1 MFQLTAARR
10 RLVVHCTIWVKLRM
24 FQLTAARRRLGYW
37 DVGSLPAIPFQLT
50 AARRR
55 LAYDPLNLDFL
66 ADVSTHSRAKA
77 AGNLAQGRPD
87 VSPVSTHSRA
97 KAAGSLY
104 QGIPL
109 LMSVFQLTAARRRLA
124 VLFIV
129 G

>member
-1 MFQLTAARR
+1 
-10 RLVVHCTIWVKLRM
+10 M

-87 VSPVSTHSRA
+87 VSPETPVTVAGFKVEIDAEKWLIKRITHTLND
-97 KAAGSLY
+97 GGY
-104 QGIPL
+104 
-109 LMSVFQLTAARRRLA
+109 TAALELEA
-124 VLFIV
+124 LLDLDKSAAETEKAPAA
-129 G
+129 